1 MSCPPGKRGP
11 NLRGAW
17 VRWLLPAPA
26 SAADQRTAAL
36 SEGPER
42 LRGRD
47 RRAQLVVVPGMLRLV
62 GPLHLEQIHVVNFA
76 AVGTN
81 AALTEQRVVRR
92 HVLHLRNYRLAVA
105 GTADRDD
112 RLEVVRHRGVDAGMD
127 HGRVAAAMGGGEGLR
142 ECTVGLA
149 RVPIPG
155 LGEHQSLR
163 GLETERIDVA
173 DVDQHAGEL
182 LPAAAHAEL

>member
-1 MSCPPGKRGP
+1 MDFFRRRWRANACVTCPVLRESAGP
-11 NLRGAW
+11 TCEA
-17 VRWLLPAPA
+17 VRASTGWLLVPA

-62 GPLHLEQIHVVNFA
+62 GPLHLEQMHVVNLA

-92 HVLHLRNYRLAVA
+92 HVLHLGHHRFAVS

-112 RLEVVRHRGVDAGMD
+112 RLEVVPHRRVD
-127 HGRVAAAMGGGEGLR
+127 
-142 ECTVGLA
+142 
-149 RVPIPG
+149 
-155 LGEHQSLR
+155 
-163 GLETERIDVA
+163 
-173 DVDQHAGEL
+173 
-182 LPAAAHAEL
+182 